1 VSESGIAQR
10 TSSSRPAVLIV
21 DDDLDLQRVL
31 TKFLTLEGFD
41 SMAVGNGQDALVQL
55 RSGGRVD
62 VVLLDLRMPLMDGWA
77 FRRAQR
83 ADPAIASI
91 PVIVLSGTEAER
103 VDELAAAAWF
113 SKPVSFVD
121 VIEAIR
127 RLTSSPSA

>member
-1 VSESGIAQR
+1 M
-10 TSSSRPAVLIV
+10 LIV

-83 ADPAIASI
+83 ADAAIASI